1 MFKKNHTVGALGLT
15 LAASL
20 AWMCGCAAPTAP
32 ETKPLTSRSAS
43 SVPGQRNGLAADE
56 QSGGSD
62 GADSAADQ
70 VGDNASGSDSSSP
83 AGQGGGGDPWGQG
96 GGGDPWGDP
105 GGGGGGDPWGGGGGD
120 PWGDPGGGGGD
131 PWGDPGGDPWG
142 GGGGD
147 PWGDPG
153 GDPWGGGGGQCVP
166 AVTCANN
173 VCQCAAGINAGRTC
187 TAATCNQLCMI
198 CN

>member
-105 GGGGGGDPWGGGGGD
+105 GG
-120 PWGDPGGGGGD
+120 
-131 PWGDPGGDPWG
+131 
-142 GGGGD
+142 
-147 PWGDPG
+147 
-153 GDPWGGGGGQCVP
+153 DPWGGGGGQCVP